1 MWRGDGV
8 SDGLQ
13 GRNGSSKGG
22 LMTDRMSAIGLRPL
36 GAEAVGD
43 FSIGDAGPQR
53 TFGFVVGWRNG
64 AIGHEDEKTWTKL
77 FDRAFPFDAG
87 WVNGAHGE
95 DAIKLALKASF
106 VDLESDVVPGVAP
119 LCRLAGQT
127 DEVAQRRGEDAVA
140 LVDHVLRVAQEMGE
154 ADLLVL
160 FAQPAWAP

>member
-1 MWRGDGV
+1 MT
-8 SDGLQ
+8 Q
-13 GRNGSSKGG
+13 GR
-22 LMTDRMSAIGLRPL
+22 SARS
-36 GAEAVGD
+36 D
-43 FSIGDAGPQR
+43 
-53 TFGFVVGWRNG
+53 FVVGWRNG

-160 FAQPAWAP
+160 LRPAGLGAVAIGDPGVRANGPEERPTASLERRGWREETGVLAMVENP